1 MRRTISVNAAPGGG
15 SGRCD
20 CAGGGGGNGVL
31 HGHLN
36 PHLAHLLPR
45 HRNSTESAP
54 SPAAT
59 RRFRTSSFGRGLIR
73 GNKYRAIMASAN
85 SAASFRSRGAGLD
98 VDVERSEIG

>member
-1 MRRTISVNAAPGGG
+1 MRRTISVNAAPSGG
-15 SGRCD
+15 SGAKCD
-20 CAGGGGGNGVL
+20 CGGGNGVL

-98 VDVERSEIG
+98 VDLERSDIG